1 MMLQPLSIHHYRHR
15 LERLCSQIF
24 AFFLE
29 MQLKLENDPIF
40 FEDGSDRRWRGEK
53 EKQRRVGSQII
64 SSPPKSAIV
73 GLDFF
78 PK

>member
-1 MMLQPLSIHHYRHR
+1 MSLQPLSIHHYRFVWKVCALKYLH
-15 LERLCSQIF
+15 
-24 AFFLE
+24 FLE
-29 MQLKLENDPIF
+29 MQLKLGNDLIF